1 MEKYNYYKN
10 IYADVKQ
17 YISDNIELSNYYDE
31 EDNSFDLSE
40 LSDELNDKCWISD
53 SVTGN
58 ASGSYTFNRIEAAE
72 NLAHN
77 WDLMKE
83 LADNGLE
90 PNEKDRFEPEVW
102 DVCVRCYLLPQVIA
116 DICEE
121 LKQEVIPAEYGKEV
135 TIW

>member
-10 IYADVKQ
+10 VYADVRQ
-17 YISDNIELSNYYDE
+17 YISDNIKLSDYYDE

-40 LSDELNDKCWISD
+40 LSDKLNDRCWIAD

-58 ASGSYTFNRIEAAE
+58 ASGSYTCNSWQAEEYLSHNWNLMEEAASE
-72 NLAHN
+72 
-77 WDLMKE
+77 
-83 LADNGLE
+83 G
-90 PNEKDRFEPEVW
+90 FEPQSRLNPEAW
-102 DVCVRCYLLPQVIA
+102 DVCIRCYLLPQVIA

-121 LKQEVIPAEYGKEV
+121 LEQEIVPTEYGEDV